1 MGIVRQQPFSGTFNS
16 DSSEQGSL
24 ASRTILRNFQ
34 ICPHCERIGRPP
46 LVERLNEAGP
56 VISRS
61 DGVSFHL
68 VLGDRPISFPA
79 EKSSGK
85 SEMLTAGFWY
95 MRERGDGNPQ
105 VTETVVVLL
114 RRPPGRR
121 GAALMHCLETVADR
135 LTEKLTKPDGLATF
149 YEFDG
154 HRLARIS

>member
-1 MGIVRQQPFSGTFNS
+1 MGIAHQQPFSGAFKANQPERA
-16 DSSEQGSL
+16 SSPPGTL
-24 ASRTILRNFQ
+24 LRNFE
-34 ICPHCERIGRPP
+34 ICPHCVKIGRPP

-61 DGVSFHL
+61 DGISFHL

-85 SEMLTAGFWY
+85 TDMLTAGFWY
-95 MRERGDGNPQ
+95 MRSLNDDDPP

-114 RRPPGRR
+114 RRPPGRGTAVMR
-121 GAALMHCLETVADR
+121 CLEAVADK
-135 LTEKLTKPDGLATF
+135 LAEKLIKADHLDTF

-154 HRLARIS
+154 HRLGRIY